1 MGANAP
7 ERVTSQPEDVA
18 ETGSTHELREGDDI
32 TRVSEMANHSSTQKA
47 TAGTSDRS
55 PQPPTETATGQPS
68 RSTKFI
74 DRRTETFISTVST
87 SALDDIARDS
97 SDVVDKCHNNRHQAT
112 SQVLRPTK
120 HRDRKL
126 ISSPSDCRHLGVAS
140 DVAVHRSMLTTVPA
154 TAATTT
160 AVNAARAATSLIVL
174 RSDRPQ
180 KDAVEDVTAATVS
193 PPSAESRLTVTLA
206 ESTGGQQSH
215 RHCHL
220 ITRPATDST
229 KTRDVATSGS
239 ESANDDISS
248 RLTAVRSPVSSRRS
262 CERSGSSSRRSA
274 VDGDA
279 TLEPAPSKSTIGIL
293 AQLPPVAVQRSSG
306 PGRPTSPD
314 RQDPTTL
321 LASSAAAAEV
331 ASSTVTSLHAV
342 VESVKSPP
350 PPPQPELMVS
360 TSVTSQ
366 SSPVKPRCVP
376 ASTSVRHE
384 GPSPSTHE
392 LCRDA
397 ESLVT
402 EGASVMTALDDAL
415 AMLTSVCQHRSWQ
428 PHPATT
434 VVTNARADLSPIVDQ
449 ATTCNSPNAGKYHH
463 YTARYAAAQR
473 IVIGPVCLFAAGG
486 RCLWV
491 GVWVGLL
498 PR

>member
-7 ERVTSQPEDVA
+7 ERVTSQREDVA

-32 TRVSEMANHSSTQKA
+32 TCVSEMANHSSTQKA
-47 TAGTSDRS
+47 TAGTSAQS
-55 PQPPTETATGQPS
+55 PQPPTETVTGQPS

-97 SDVVDKCHNNRHQAT
+97 SDVVDKCHINRHQAT

-126 ISSPSDCRHLGVAS
+126 ISSPSDGRHLGVAS

-160 AVNAARAATSLIVL
+160 AVNAAPAATSLIVL

-193 PPSAESRLTVTLA
+193 PPSAESRLTITLA

-215 RHCHL
+215 RHCRL

-229 KTRDVATSGS
+229 KTRGATSGS
-239 ESANDDISS
+239 ESANDDIDDISS
-248 RLTAVRSPVSSRRS
+248 RLTAVCSPVSSNRS

-279 TLEPAPSKSTIGIL
+279 ALEPAPPKSTIRIL

-331 ASSTVTSLHAV
+331 ASSTVTSLYAV
-342 VESVKSPP
+342 VQSVKSPP

-376 ASTSVRHE
+376 AATSVRHE

-449 ATTCNSPNAGKYHH
+449 ATTCNSPYAGKSHY
-463 YTARYAAAQR
+463 YTAR
-473 IVIGPVCLFAAGG
+473 
-486 RCLWV
+486 
-491 GVWVGLL
+491 
-498 PR
+498 